1 MTKTKPKAVK
11 PASQF
16 PSELYVVADSS
27 GEDTYFVAAA
37 SETELLTPGD
47 KAVVGV
53 YRLVEACEMSAEV
66 IISRKPAKK

>member
-16 PSELYVVADSS
+16 PSELYVVADYN

-66 IISRKPAKK
+66 VISRKPAKK